1 MQKRSLK
8 YWLLGA
14 GMIIFTLSSCVSS
27 RKYVDARLHISD
39 LRQDSANLARS
50 LQNSNASLKDCNDT
64 AAALRQHIGNLN
76 DKLNQVIAAAKSQI
90 ESQSNQLSSSQQ
102 TISQQQEKLAALESI
117 LQKQKEAV
125 DHLHKTIAD
134 ALGKF
139 KSDELT
145 VYDKNGKVYVSM
157 QEKLLFKTASA
168 VVDPQGKSA
177 LGILAQV
184 LNANPGISIEVEGH
198 TDSVAIHGKYE
209 DNWALSLARAAS
221 VVRILTNDYKVNPQN
236 IIASG
241 HSKYDPV
248 DTNSTPDGRARN
260 RRTDIIIEPD
270 LNELYQLINQEQGTA
285 PVDSSKT

>member
-1 MQKRSLK
+1 MHKQSLK

-14 GMIIFTLSSCVSS
+14 GIVIFMLPSCVSS

-39 LRQDSANLARS
+39 LQQDSANLARS
-50 LQNSNASLKDCNDT
+50 LQNSNSSLQDCNDT
-64 AAALRQHIGNLN
+64 SASLRQNISGLN
-76 DKLNQVIAAAKSQI
+76 DKLNQIIAAAKSQI

-102 TISQQQEKLAALESI
+102 TISEQQEKLAALQSI

-125 DHLHKTIAD
+125 DRLHKTISD

-145 VYDKNGKVYVSM
+145 VYDKDGKVYVSM
-157 QEKLLFKTASA
+157 QEKLLFKSASA

-177 LGILAQV
+177 LGTLAQV
-184 LNANPGISIEVEGH
+184 LNANPNINIEVEGH
-198 TDSVAIHGKYE
+198 TDSIAIHGKFV

-221 VVRILTNDYKVNPQN
+221 VVRILVNDYQVNPVN
-236 IIASG
+236 VIAAG

-248 DTNSTPDGRARN
+248 DTNSTPEGRARN
-260 RRTDIIIEPD
+260 RRTDIILEPNLD
-270 LNELYQLINQEQGTA
+270 ELYKLINSEQSTPA
-285 PVDSSKT
+285 TDSSKS